1 MGAGLPV
8 NDATGNMVVDI
19 GGGTTEVAVISLGG
33 IVSSR
38 SIRIAGNAL
47 DSAII
52 NYLKKENQINIG
64 DKMAED
70 IKVAIASAYEDD
82 EEGVYEVRGR
92 DVATGLPK
100 TAQIKESEIRAA
112 ISENVDEMI
121 EAIKLTLENTPPE
134 LAADVMERGIVNK
147 FTDTTDFIR
156 EMNGYKEEN
165 ARLVGEINEL
175 KKQNKD
181 VANYREE
188 NERLKETLE
197 LQNSLENYST
207 VAASVIAYSS
217 NNWYDT
223 IQISKGSL
231 AGVAVGNAV
240 ITPDGVVG
248 KVVETGPTWS
258 IVSTILN
265 PDNAM
270 GVKVSRTSDVAVV
283 EGDSELYS
291 QNYCKMTF
299 IDKGSNLIIGDILE
313 TSGSGGIYPAGLSVG
328 VIREINSDAMGNL
341 NYATVEPLV
350 DFNKL

>member
-1 MGAGLPV
+1 MSSFFKRKG
-8 NDATGNMVVDI
+8 
-19 GGGTTEVAVISLGG
+19 VI
-33 IVSSR
+33 
-38 SIRIAGNAL
+38 AA
-47 DSAII
+47 AII
-52 NYLKKENQINIG
+52 TAVVLVC
-64 DKMAED
+64 A
-70 IKVAIASAYEDD
+70 AIAHFGGANPVSKVLRTVFSPFQNGFSY
-82 EEGVYEVRGR
+82 
-92 DVATGLPK
+92 
-100 TAQIKESEIRAA
+100 
-112 ISENVDEMI
+112 
-121 EAIKLTLENTPPE
+121 
-134 LAADVMERGIVNK
+134 IVNK
-147 FTDTTDFIR
+147 VTDTTDFIR

-248 KVVETGPTWS
+248 KVIETGPTWS

-313 TSGSGGIYPAGLSVG
+313 TSGSGEIYPAGLSVG

-350 DFNKL
+350 DFNKLYEVLVINGTY

>member
-1 MGAGLPV
+1 MSSFFKRKGVIA
-8 NDATGNMVVDI
+8 AAIITVVVLVCAAI
-19 GGGTTEVAVISLGG
+19 AHFGGTNP
-33 IVSSR
+33 VS
-38 SIRIAGNAL
+38 
-47 DSAII
+47 
-52 NYLKKENQINIG
+52 
-64 DKMAED
+64 
-70 IKVAIASAYEDD
+70 KVLRTVFSPFQNGFSY
-82 EEGVYEVRGR
+82 
-92 DVATGLPK
+92 
-100 TAQIKESEIRAA
+100 
-112 ISENVDEMI
+112 
-121 EAIKLTLENTPPE
+121 
-134 LAADVMERGIVNK
+134 IVNK
-147 FTDTTDFIR
+147 VTDTTDFIR
-156 EMNGYKEEN
+156 EMNGYK
-165 ARLVGEINEL
+165 
-175 KKQNKD
+175 
-181 VANYREE
+181 
-188 NERLKETLE
+188 KETLE

-270 GVKVSRTSDVAVV
+270 GVKVSRTSDGAVV

-350 DFNKL
+350 DFNKLYEVLVINGTY

>member
-1 MGAGLPV
+1 MSSFFKRKG
-8 NDATGNMVVDI
+8 
-19 GGGTTEVAVISLGG
+19 VI
-33 IVSSR
+33 
-38 SIRIAGNAL
+38 AA
-47 DSAII
+47 AII
-52 NYLKKENQINIG
+52 TAVVLVC
-64 DKMAED
+64 A
-70 IKVAIASAYEDD
+70 AIAHFGGANPVSKVLRTVFSPFQNGFSY
-82 EEGVYEVRGR
+82 
-92 DVATGLPK
+92 
-100 TAQIKESEIRAA
+100 
-112 ISENVDEMI
+112 
-121 EAIKLTLENTPPE
+121 
-134 LAADVMERGIVNK
+134 IVNK
-147 FTDTTDFIR
+147 VTDTTDFIR

-270 GVKVSRTSDVAVV
+270 GVKVSRT
-283 EGDSELYS
+283 
-291 QNYCKMTF
+291 
-299 IDKGSNLIIGDILE
+299 NLIIGDILE

-350 DFNKL
+350 DFNKLYEVLVINGTY

>member
-1 MGAGLPV
+1 MSSFFKRKGVIA
-8 NDATGNMVVDI
+8 AAIITAVVLVCAAI
-19 GGGTTEVAVISLGG
+19 AHFGGTNP
-33 IVSSR
+33 VS
-38 SIRIAGNAL
+38 
-47 DSAII
+47 
-52 NYLKKENQINIG
+52 
-64 DKMAED
+64 
-70 IKVAIASAYEDD
+70 KVLRTVFSPFQNGFSY
-82 EEGVYEVRGR
+82 
-92 DVATGLPK
+92 
-100 TAQIKESEIRAA
+100 
-112 ISENVDEMI
+112 
-121 EAIKLTLENTPPE
+121 
-134 LAADVMERGIVNK
+134 IVNK
-147 FTDTTDFIR
+147 V
-156 EMNGYKEEN
+156 EN

-350 DFNKL
+350 DFNKLYEVLVINGTY